1 MRHLNYYRTTKLATF
16 PDCLW
21 IQLRKFTMAEDWTPV
36 KLDVAVEIPQVLDL
50 SFVRGSGQQ
59 SGEILMADDVAG
71 QLTKFSSLLAT
82 H

>member
-1 MRHLNYYRTTKLATF
+1 
-16 PDCLW
+16 
-21 IQLRKFTMAEDWTPV
+21 MAEDWTPV